1 MAKAE
6 KIYEYKKMRVE
17 NTIHHLFREQGN
29 VNWKHHN
36 PDGPAIGPVNEGD
49 RSVTT
54 KYYLYGIE
62 KTKDEFNEYNQEKE
76 GLPWYKNPSMKAV
89 ARFQIMKIG
98 LCGTVSVGKTTL
110 VNTLKELDTFEGYIT
125 LSLIHI

>member
-1 MAKAE
+1 
-6 KIYEYKKMRVE
+6 MRVE

-49 RSVTT
+49 RSVTK

-89 ARFQIMKIG
+89 ARF
-98 LCGTVSVGKTTL
+98 
-110 VNTLKELDTFEGYIT
+110 
-125 LSLIHI
+125 

>member
-29 VNWKHHN
+29 TNWKHHN
-36 PDGPAIGPVNEGD
+36 PEGPAIEPVNEND
-49 RSVTT
+49 KSVTK
-54 KYYLYGIE
+54 KYYLYGFE
-62 KTKDEFNEYNQEKE
+62 KTKDEFKEYQQEKE

-89 ARFQIMKIG
+89 ARF
-98 LCGTVSVGKTTL
+98 
-110 VNTLKELDTFEGYIT
+110 
-125 LSLIHI
+125 

>member
-36 PDGPAIGPVNEGD
+36 PDGPAIKPAKEGD
-49 RSVTT
+49 RSVTK

-89 ARFQIMKIG
+89 ARF
-98 LCGTVSVGKTTL
+98 
-110 VNTLKELDTFEGYIT
+110 
-125 LSLIHI
+125 